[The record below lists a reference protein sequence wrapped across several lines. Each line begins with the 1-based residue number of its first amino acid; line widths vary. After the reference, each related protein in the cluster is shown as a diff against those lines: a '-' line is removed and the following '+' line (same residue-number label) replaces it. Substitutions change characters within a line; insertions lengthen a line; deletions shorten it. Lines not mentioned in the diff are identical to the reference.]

1 MKKVGIVL
9 LVLEAL
15 AILGSAVTG
24 QLADRFA
31 VSGGY
36 DVGRLFGFL
45 LPAIFGV
52 VLIVLS
58 ARKK

>member
-9 LVLEAL
+9 LVLEAF
-15 AILGSAVTG
+15 AIFGSAVSG
-24 QLADRFA
+24 QLVDRFA
-31 VSGGY
+31 ISSGY

-45 LPAIFGV
+45 LPAIIGV
-52 VLIVLS
+52 TLIVLS